1 MQNRR
6 MLRLLSILLL
16 LNASS
21 AFILPKSQ
29 VTLTPTHFSS
39 SSTTLPSSPLDQL
52 TNFFKAPEPAKPLY
66 EDVIVPPNPTLGAA
80 FLAFSI
86 LLSQVALIPSIPVIL
101 FSVFLLIQTSRVR
114 FVFDET
120 SFSLQ
125 TAKPFSNDLQSS
137 GENIVVGGENRW
149 PYPSFVNYDFF
160 PSAFPILVY
169 FKETNTPEDKWEEGP
184 GQLDKVGG
192 GQVHF
197 FPAIADVKVLK
208 EEFEKRGCTKL

>member
-1 MQNRR
+1 MIN
-6 MLRLLSILLL
+6 LD
-16 LNASS
+16 
-21 AFILPKSQ
+21 Q
-29 VTLTPTHFSS
+29 VTLTPTHSPTHS
-39 SSTTLPSSPLDQL
+39 SSTTLSSSPLEQL
-52 TNFFKAPEPAKPLY
+52 TNFFAPTPIEPAKPLY

-80 FLAFSI
+80 FLVFSI
-86 LLSQVALIPSIPVIL
+86 LLSQVALIPSVPIIL

-137 GENIVVGGENRW
+137 GENVVVGGENRW